1 MKTLFI
7 IILIISLFFIFNST
21 NSFQNDKNSKTSK
34 EENNEL
40 FKDDLLDDYNVLSTN
55 SINNLQF
62 QKEKESLH
70 KKFDSILKKYNLKST
85 KYSLSVYSLNQKEF
99 IFEENP
105 ELFLKPASVTK
116 LLTTY
121 SIFSLVSDTFNFRT
135 NLYTE
140 DENLSDGVINGNLF
154 IRGSGNPNITLSNL
168 DILVQN
174 LKNLRIRKIEGKIIT
189 DGNLFEDKKNR
200 FQYSGDADEVE
211 PVAPITGLSLE
222 KNRIKVLVNTYVNND
237 IPKIQIIPNSSNFII
252 SNNLTIL
259 PSSNV
264 KKKKDSKSSKS
275 VRFSVHSKLNESGN
289 QIIFLNGKLKKN
301 SSYGVEDF
309 NLNPELTFASVFKN
323 RLISNGISV
332 SGNFETLKKNK
343 KINYSNLNF
352 VTSVNEPLT
361 KILTEMNKN
370 SDNYMAENLF
380 MLIGSIAEKDSITS
394 VSAKKLY
401 DSLIHELSKNN
412 KEMQNKLDL
421 FKINDG
427 SGLSRR
433 NKVSSEIICDILIK
447 ISQSSYFKSFLQSL
461 PIAGIDG
468 TLAKRMKGTNAAMN
482 LIAKTGTHNDVS
494 ALAGFVRNQDGNIYA
509 FAFLFNGGSVGTYKM
524 IENEL
529 GIVLSNM
536 SNKDF
541 SF

>member
-7 IILIISLFFIFNST
+7 IIFIISLFFILNST

-40 FKDDLLDDYNVLSTN
+40 FKDDLLDEYNVLSTN

-62 QKEKESLH
+62 QKERESLH

-85 KYSLSVYSLNQKEF
+85 KYSLSVYSINQKEF
-99 IFEENP
+99 IFEENQ
-105 ELFLKPASVTK
+105 EVFLKPASVTK

-121 SIFSLVSDTFNFRT
+121 SILSLVSDTFNFRT

-174 LKNLRIRKIEGKIIT
+174 LKNLGIRKIEGKIIT

-211 PVAPITGLSLE
+211 PVAPIAGLSLE

-237 IPKIQIIPNSSNFII
+237 VPKVQIIPNSSNFLI
-252 SNNLTIL
+252 SNNLSIL

-264 KKKKDSKSSKS
+264 KKKKDAKSSKS

-332 SGNFETLKKNK
+332 SGNFETVKKNK

-380 MLIGSIAEKDSITS
+380 MLIGSIAEKDSVTS

-468 TLAKRMKGTNAAMN
+468 TLAKRMRGTNAAMN